1 MEVEKKVQLSAQKN
15 SPGSVGA
22 NLCHPLNNGHMTAHL
37 LQALLQST
45 RILTQIQQPL
55 YQLPAAQNHR
65 DSYTQGYCSRFPDEG
80 RTKVEGKDKLKAMAM
95 VIPAVMAIVRL
106 KGIPMVGVRL
116 KGTAMAERASQRV
129 MAIRMVM
136 WTPTEMANQ
145 MANEMQRAIQRVMA
159 NSMAKETERAI
170 QRVMKRAM
178 VMETLTGRLL

>member
-1 MEVEKKVQLSAQKN
+1 M
-15 SPGSVGA
+15 
-22 NLCHPLNNGHMTAHL
+22 NNGHMTAHL

-80 RTKVEGKDKLKAMAM
+80 RTKVEGKEKLKAMAM

-116 KGTAMAERASQRV
+116 KGTAMVERASQRV
-129 MAIRMVM
+129 MAIQMVM

-159 NSMAKETERAI
+159 NSMAKEMERAI

>member
-1 MEVEKKVQLSAQKN
+1 
-15 SPGSVGA
+15 
-22 NLCHPLNNGHMTAHL
+22 MTVHL
-37 LQALLQST
+37 LQELLQST

-80 RTKVEGKDKLKAMAM
+80 RTKVEGKENLKAMAM

-116 KGTAMAERASQRV
+116 KGTAMVERASQRV
-129 MAIRMVM
+129 MAIQMVM
-136 WTPTEMANQ
+136 WTPTE
-145 MANEMQRAIQRVMA
+145 MANEMQRAIQRVMV
-159 NSMAKETERAI
+159 NSMAKEMERAI